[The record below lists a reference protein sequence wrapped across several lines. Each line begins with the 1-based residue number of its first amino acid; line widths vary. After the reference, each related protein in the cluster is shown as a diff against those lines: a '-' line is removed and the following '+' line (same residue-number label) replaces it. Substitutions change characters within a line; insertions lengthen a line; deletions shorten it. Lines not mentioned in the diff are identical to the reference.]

1 MTSFDGYL
9 LDLTERVCRRIQLL
23 TGRTNVWLAGQLTNL
38 SIVVY
43 FIWAGASFLS
53 SDWPIR
59 VALGVFCGGVLYA
72 LTQTVLRVP
81 VETSEQSAYQRV
93 ARGLRNPRRVR
104 DAMLRLVFLALAVL
118 LAGPVAL
125 ALMPVASGG
134 PMSLVRATLQPR
146 LVLLAYS
153 LVVLTTVLLYV
164 LACDPLPPCT
174 GLVTEWVRGLVRSP
188 TVSPEE
194 GAANMERGPSP
205 QVLGPSRLRQG
216 YGAASKAPSPP
227 TQSSSAD

>member
-1 MTSFDGYL
+1 MTSVDGFL
-9 LDLTERVCRRIQLL
+9 LDLTERVCQRIQLL

-43 FIWAGASFLS
+43 FTWAGASFLS

-59 VALGVFCGGVLYA
+59 VALGIFCGGVLYA

-81 VETSEQSAYQRV
+81 VETTEQSAYLRV

-125 ALMPVASGG
+125 AVMPVASTG
-134 PMSLVRATLQPR
+134 PMAVVRATLQPR

-153 LVVLTTVLLYV
+153 LVVLTMVLLYV
-164 LACDPLPPCT
+164 LACDPLPPCA
-174 GLVTEWVRGLVRSP
+174 GRITEWVR
-188 TVSPEE
+188 
-194 GAANMERGPSP
+194 
-205 QVLGPSRLRQG
+205 RLRRAPVLPNQQ
-216 YGAASKAPSPP
+216 GAASISDGDGPGAG
-227 TQSSSAD
+227 TIAARARRR

>member
-1 MTSFDGYL
+1 MTSFDGFV
-9 LDLTERVCRRIQLL
+9 LDLTEQLCRRIQVL

-38 SIVVY
+38 SIIVY
-43 FIWAGASFLS
+43 FIWAGASFLR

-72 LTQTVLRVP
+72 LTQTVLEVP
-81 VETSEQSAYQRV
+81 VETTEQSAYLRV

-104 DAMLRLVFLALAVL
+104 DAMLRLVFLALAVM

-125 ALMPVASGG
+125 VY
-134 PMSLVRATLQPR
+134 ATLQLR

-164 LACDPLPPCT
+164 LAAT
-174 GLVTEWVRGLVRSP
+174 RSRR
-188 TVSPEE
+188 
-194 GAANMERGPSP
+194 ARAW
-205 QVLGPSRLRQG
+205 
-216 YGAASKAPSPP
+216 
-227 TQSSSAD
+227 